1 MLEFLANTETP
12 YVLQKLS
19 LIFRIIVNL
28 MPLIFFVCLIIW
40 VVKFL
45 KGWRQENQRLR
56 LEVGKLADELER
68 MRKKGESNE
77 DS

>member
-1 MLEFLANTETP
+1 MLDGMLCFIMPGGLEWIVILFIFLLVIAAP
-12 YVLQKLS
+12 ILVIVLIIRS
-19 LIFRIIVNL
+19 LIRN
-28 MPLIFFVCLIIW
+28 
-40 VVKFL
+40 KRE
-45 KGWRQENQRLR
+45 KQRLR